1 MSVCNRKATMDS
13 PRLVALVVEVR
24 DEPVTK
30 GPCEVENDLT
40 SVIEPTRDEKE
51 SAECY
56 ERVSSP
62 RTHPSVCVGVCGCVC
77 GG

>member
-1 MSVCNRKATMDS
+1 MSVCNRKVTMDP

-40 SVIEPTRDEKE
+40 CVIEPTRDEEE
-51 SAECY
+51 SAECN

-62 RTHPSVCVGVCGCVC
+62 RTHPPVGVCVCVC
-77 GG
+77 VWW